1 VRRKAEDGASQ
12 DAKAALERGGRRTRA
27 RTRRHEDPSSSS
39 LLEMRIRESFLIIRR
54 VGRDCQPHKREG

>member
-12 DAKAALERGGRRTRA
+12 DAKAAPETGGGRTQA

-39 LLEMRIRESFLIIRR
+39 LLEMRKIESFLIIRR
-54 VGRDCQPHKREG
+54 VGRDCQADRREE